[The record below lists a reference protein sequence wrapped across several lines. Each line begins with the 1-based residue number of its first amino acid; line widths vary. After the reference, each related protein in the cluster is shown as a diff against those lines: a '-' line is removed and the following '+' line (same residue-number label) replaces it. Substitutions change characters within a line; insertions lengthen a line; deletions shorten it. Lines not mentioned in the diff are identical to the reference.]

1 LFIDALDCYRRQR
14 LARICEVLEG
24 ASSARAGIA
33 AVFRETVKA
42 LWADE
47 SRRGCLLVNST
58 AERGASDPSVASRA
72 AEAFERTT
80 GVFSSVLERGRRS
93 GELDASLASAF
104 VFAWFGL
111 QSHV

>member
-1 LFIDALDCYRRQR
+1 LFIDALDCYRSER

-58 AERGASDPSVASRA
+58 AELGASDPSVGLEQQRLSSERLVCSARCSSGAGGAASWTRA
-72 AEAFERTT
+72 
-80 GVFSSVLERGRRS
+80 
-93 GELDASLASAF
+93 
-104 VFAWFGL
+104 
-111 QSHV
+111 